1 MCLKISRVRSLK
13 LHNYIV
19 KEVVPQFFSVLIILS
34 TILVVSQLIRLSQ
47 ALVAFGVSLEN
58 ILLPF
63 LYIVVPFLSFN
74 IPISYFAAVML
85 AFSRFSSDGEYAA
98 MLAGGFP
105 LRRAAIPVMIIAVI
119 LYVVSCFC
127 SVYGEAWG
135 RKELVNFYF
144 RKTQT
149 EVDNLIKYRL
159 QEGVFS
165 EEFFGYMIYAEKISA
180 DRTRF
185 GNIMLAPAAGS
196 KDRFTIL
203 APTGGIS
210 GSVLEGKLN
219 LVLEKG
225 MLHSANH
232 ETNEQSVLKFDQM
245 EIDLLRVF
253 RERIL
258 GGDEANDDY
267 RSYPPVQ
274 LYDYITTIEKDPAV
288 DRITYYKARYL
299 LHKRIATPFIIIIFA
314 CFGMALGVT
323 DPRSGRNRAYVGAIG
338 GIIGGYVVVMA
349 FSWFAEKGSISAP
362 FAAWIPNIIMLAFAL
377 FLMYQK
383 NRLPPSESP
392 IDPQHIEWW
401 VRFKKRWVLMRRP
414 PPVS

>member
-1 MCLKISRVRSLK
+1 LK
-13 LHNYIV
+13 LYFYIV

-63 LYIVVPFLSFN
+63 LYIIVPFLSFN
-74 IPISYFAAVML
+74 IPISYFASVML

-98 MLAGGFP
+98 MLAGGFS
-105 LRRAAIPVMIIAVI
+105 LKRAAIPVMIIAVL
-119 LYVVSCFC
+119 LYFVSCFC
-127 SVYGEAWG
+127 AVYGEAWG

-185 GNIMLAPAAGS
+185 GNMMLAPAAGA

-210 GSVLEGKLN
+210 GSVMEGKLN

-225 MLHSANH
+225 ILHSSNP
-232 ETNEQSVLKFDQM
+232 EINDQSILKFEQM
-245 EIDLLRVF
+245 EIDLLRLF

-267 RSYPPVQ
+267 RSFPPLQ
-274 LYDYITTIEKDPAV
+274 LYSYIKSIENNQGI
-288 DRITYYKARYL
+288 DRLIYYKARYL
-299 LHKRIATPFIIIIFA
+299 LHKRISTPFIIIIFA
-314 CFGMALGVT
+314 CFGMALGVA
-323 DPRSGRNRAYVGAIG
+323 DPRAGKNLAYVGAIA
-338 GIIGGYVVVMA
+338 GIIGGYVVVMG

-362 FAAWIPNIIMLAFAL
+362 LAAWLPNIIMLTFAG

-392 IDPQHIEWW
+392 LDPQHIEWW
-401 VRFKKRWVLMRRP
+401 VRFKARSAERRKTK
-414 PPVS
+414 V

>member
-1 MCLKISRVRSLK
+1 MSK
-13 LHNYIV
+13 LHLYIV

-47 ALVAFGVSLEN
+47 ALVAFGVSAEN

-63 LYIVVPFLSFN
+63 LYIIVPFLSFN
-74 IPISYFAAVML
+74 IPISYFASVML

-105 LRRAAIPVMIIAVI
+105 LKRAAIPVLLIGLI

-127 SVYGEAWG
+127 AVYGEAWG

-165 EEFFGYMIYAEKISA
+165 EEFFGYMIYAEKISV

-185 GNIMLAPAAGS
+185 GNMMLAPAAGA
-196 KDRFTIL
+196 KERFTIL

-210 GSVLEGKLN
+210 GSVMEGKLN

-225 MLHSANH
+225 ILHSGNPAI
-232 ETNEQSVLKFDQM
+232 NEQTILKFEQM

-267 RSYPPVQ
+267 RSFPPLQ
-274 LYDYITTIEKDPAV
+274 LYEYIKSIENNQSV
-288 DRITYYKARYL
+288 DRLIYYKARYL
-299 LHKRIATPFIIIIFA
+299 LHKRIATPFIIMVFA
-314 CFGMALGVT
+314 CFGMVLGVA
-323 DPRSGRNRAYVGAIG
+323 DPRAGKNMAYVGAIC
-338 GIIGGYVVVMA
+338 GIIGGYVLVMG
-349 FSWFAEKGSISAP
+349 FSWFAEKGSIPAP
-362 FAAWIPNIIMLAFAL
+362 AAAWLPNIIMLSLAG

-392 IDPQHIEWW
+392 LDPQHLEFW
-401 VRFKKRWVLMRRP
+401 VSFKRRWSTMRQADSRTR
-414 PPVS
+414 